1 MPYVILII
9 MISGLCGGGYLYFK
23 DTQER
28 LEAAAANI
36 ATLKSVNETQEA
48 TIKQQQEDQV
58 KQQELLGNL
67 QTSMNENEEY
77 LDDLRRKL
85 NKHNL
90 TLLALKKP
98 AAIEKRINNGTAQV
112 FKDIESDTAIPSN

>member
-9 MISGLCGGGYLYFK
+9 MISGLCGGGYLYYQ
-23 DTQER
+23 DTQAR

-36 ATLKSVNETQEA
+36 ATLKSLTETQEA
-48 TIKQQQEDQV
+48 TIKQQIEDQE
-58 KQQELLGNL
+58 KNQELLSNL
-67 QTSMNENEEY
+67 QTSMSENEEY

-90 TLLALKKP
+90 TLLALKRP
-98 AAIEKRINNGTAQV
+98 AQIEKRINDGTAKV
-112 FKDIESDTAIPSN
+112 FKDIESDTAIPNN

>member
-1 MPYVILII
+1 MPYLILII
-9 MISGLCGGGYLYFK
+9 MISGLCGGGYLYYQ
-23 DTQER
+23 DTQAR

-36 ATLKSVNETQEA
+36 ATLKSLTETQEA
-48 TIKQQQEDQV
+48 TIKQQIEDQE
-58 KQQELLGNL
+58 KNQELLSNL
-67 QTSMNENEEY
+67 QTSMSENEEY

-98 AAIEKRINNGTAQV
+98 AQIEKRINDGTAKV
-112 FKDIESDTAIPSN
+112 FKDIESDTAIPNN

>member
-1 MPYVILII
+1 MPYLILII
-9 MISGLCGGGYLYFK
+9 MISGLCGGGYLYYQ
-23 DTQER
+23 DTQAR

-36 ATLKSVNETQEA
+36 ATLKSLTETQEA
-48 TIKQQQEDQV
+48 TIKQQIEDQE
-58 KQQELLGNL
+58 KNQELLSNL
-67 QTSMNENEEY
+67 QTSMSENEEY

-90 TLLALKKP
+90 TLLALKRP
-98 AAIEKRINNGTAQV
+98 AQIEKRINDGTAKV

>member
-9 MISGLCGGGYLYFK
+9 MISGLCGGGYLYYQ
-23 DTQER
+23 DTQAR

-36 ATLKSVNETQEA
+36 ATLKSLTETQEA
-48 TIKQQQEDQV
+48 TIKQQIEDQE
-58 KQQELLGNL
+58 KNQELLSNL
-67 QTSMNENEEY
+67 QTSMSENEEY

-98 AAIEKRINNGTAQV
+98 AQIEKRINDGTAKV
-112 FKDIESDTAIPSN
+112 FKDIESDTAIPNN